1 MAKSRKRDY
10 MTIGEVI
17 KTLTPEFPDLSIS
30 KVRYLEEEGLLRP
43 KRTPGGY
50 RKFSQTDIDRL
61 RIMLRLQKEEYL
73 PLNVIKHRLD
83 QMDKGEEVS
92 LEPAVKP
99 LSTQEMLAP
108 QSEVAYFSIEET
120 AKKTGVTV
128 EELKGLESFGLL
140 QPKETQD
147 GKVFDGHD
155 IELIN
160 IVHKMGKYGI
170 EPRHLR
176 LYQHFADRET
186 SFFEQILMPIVRQ
199 DRPETSE
206 RSTEVLSELI
216 NLSDSLKKLLLR
228 KGILDYFQS
237 L

>member
-17 KTLTPEFPDLSIS
+17 KMLAQEFPGLSIS
-30 KVRYLEEEGLLRP
+30 KVRYLEEEGLLKP
-43 KRTPGGY
+43 KRTTGGY
-50 RKFSQTDIDRL
+50 RKFSQKDADRL
-61 RIMLRLQKEEYL
+61 RIILRLQKDDYL
-73 PLNVIKHRLD
+73 PLNVIKQKLD
-83 QMDKGEEVS
+83 QMDRGDEVNI
-92 LEPAVKP
+92 EPAVKP
-99 LSTQEMLAP
+99 ISTEEIFAP
-108 QSEVAYFSIEET
+108 QTDITYFSIEET
-120 AKKTGVTV
+120 AKRTGVTV

-140 QPKETQD
+140 EPKETED
-147 GKVFDGHD
+147 GKVFDEHD

-160 IVHKMGKYGI
+160 IVRKMAKYGI

-186 SFFEQILMPIVRQ
+186 SFFEQILIPIVRQ
-199 DRPETSE
+199 DRAGTSG

-228 KGILDYFQS
+228 KAILEYFQS